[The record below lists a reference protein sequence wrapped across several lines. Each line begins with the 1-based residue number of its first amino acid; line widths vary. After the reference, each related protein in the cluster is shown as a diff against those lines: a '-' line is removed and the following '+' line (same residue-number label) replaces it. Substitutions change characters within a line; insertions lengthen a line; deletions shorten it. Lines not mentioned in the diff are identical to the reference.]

1 MLNRRR
7 LIGSLALAPFASRS
21 IHRAAA
27 ANWPQRPVRIL
38 FPYASGG
45 TSDAAARLV
54 AERLSEVLGQAFV
67 IETRPGANGVIATE
81 AVARAPADGHT
92 LLWAVTPQ
100 IAIAPATMKVHYD
113 PVKDF
118 APISALCL
126 SKFALVVNTNVP
138 VRTVAEFV
146 DYIRAQSKGF
156 AYAEGSA
163 GSISHLAMV
172 LLLNRA
178 GLTGTN
184 VSYRGAG
191 PAMSDVIAG
200 HLPATF
206 ALFGD
211 ALSQAESGT
220 VRLVAVASAQ
230 RAPQAPDVPTIAESG
245 FPGFEAAGWWGL
257 MAPAQTPQWIV
268 DQLAAAAGHAVK
280 EPKIMAQLANLA
292 VDPLGT
298 SPTEFAT
305 MISSDIQQ
313 WAKAVKIAGL
323 AVTVNRSGGQNNQ

>member
-1 MLNRRR
+1 MLNRRQ
-7 LIGSLALAPFASRS
+7 LIASLALAPFVSRS
-21 IHRAAA
+21 VRCAAA
-27 ANWPQRPVRIL
+27 ANWPQRPVRII

-45 TSDAAARLV
+45 SSDAAARLV
-54 AERLSEVLGQAFV
+54 ANRLSEVLGQPFV
-67 IETRPGANGVIATE
+67 VEARPGANGVIATE
-81 AVARAPADGHT
+81 AVARSPADGHT

-100 IAIAPATMKVHYD
+100 IAIAPAMMKVPYD

-118 APISALCL
+118 VPISALCL
-126 SKFALVVNTNVP
+126 NKFALVVNTNVP
-138 VRTVAEFV
+138 VRTVSEFV
-146 DYIRAQSKGF
+146 DYVRAQPKGF

-211 ALSQAESGT
+211 ALSHAESGAI
-220 VRLVAVASAQ
+220 RLVAVASVQ
-230 RAPQAPDVPTIAESG
+230 RSPEAPDVPTITESG
-245 FPGFEAAGWWGL
+245 FSGFEATSWWGL
-257 MAPAQTPQWIV
+257 MAPARTPQWIV
-268 DQLAAAAGHAVK
+268 DRLAATATHAVK
-280 EPKIMAQLANLA
+280 EPKIVAALTNLA
-292 VDPLGT
+292 VDPLGN
-298 SPTEFAT
+298 SPAEFAT
-305 MISSDIQQ
+305 MISSDIQL
-313 WAKAVKIAGL
+313 WAKAVKIARL
-323 AVTVNRSGGQNNQ
+323 EPR

>member
-7 LIGSLALAPFASRS
+7 LIASLALAPFVSRS
-21 IHRAAA
+21 IRSAAA
-27 ANWPQRPVRIL
+27 ANWPQRPVRII

-54 AERLSEVLGQAFV
+54 ANRLSEVFGQPFV
-67 IETRPGANGVIATE
+67 VEARPGANGIIATE
-81 AVARAPADGHT
+81 AVARSPADGHT
-92 LLWAVTPQ
+92 LLWAITPQ
-100 IAIAPATMKVHYD
+100 IAIAPTMMKVPYD

-126 SKFALVVNTNVP
+126 NKFALVVNTNVP
-138 VRTVAEFV
+138 VRTVSEFV
-146 DYIRAQSKGF
+146 DYVRAQPKRF

-206 ALFGD
+206 ALLGD
-211 ALSQAESGT
+211 ALSHAESGAI
-220 VRLVAVASAQ
+220 RLVAVASVQ
-230 RAPQAPDVPTIAESG
+230 RSPDAPDVPTIAESG
-245 FPGFEAAGWWGL
+245 FAGFEATSWWGL
-257 MAPAQTPQWIV
+257 MAPARTPQWIV
-268 DQLAAAAGHAVK
+268 DRLAAAATHAVK
-280 EPKIMAQLANLA
+280 EPKIAAQLAKLA
-292 VDPLGT
+292 VDPLGN
-298 SPTEFAT
+298 SPAEFAT
-305 MISSDIQQ
+305 MISSDIQL
-313 WAKAVKIAGL
+313 WAEAVKIAGL
-323 AVTVNRSGGQNNQ
+323 EAK

>member
-1 MLNRRR
+1 MLNRRQ
-7 LIGSLALAPFASRS
+7 LIASLALVPFVSRS
-21 IHRAAA
+21 IRCAAA
-27 ANWPQRPVRIL
+27 ANWPQRPVRVI

-54 AERLSEVLGQAFV
+54 ADRLGKAFGQAFV
-67 IETRPGANGVIATE
+67 VEARPGANGVIATE
-81 AVARAPADGHT
+81 AVARSPADGHT

-100 IAIAPATMKVHYD
+100 IAIAPAMMKVPYD
-113 PVKDF
+113 SVTDF
-118 APISALCL
+118 APISTLCL
-126 SKFALVVNTNVP
+126 NKFALVVNTNVP
-138 VRTVAEFV
+138 ARTVSEFV
-146 DYIRAQSKGF
+146 HYVRAQPNGF

-206 ALFGD
+206 ALLGD
-211 ALSQAESGT
+211 ALSHAESGAI
-220 VRLVAVASAQ
+220 RLVAVASAQ
-230 RAPQAPDVPTIAESG
+230 RATEAPDVPTIAESG
-245 FPGFEAAGWWGL
+245 FPGFEATSWWGL
-257 MAPAQTPQWIV
+257 MAPARTPRWIV
-268 DQLAAAAGHAVK
+268 DRLAAAAK
-280 EPKIMAQLANLA
+280 EPNIVAQLTHLA
-292 VDPLGT
+292 VDPLGN
-298 SPTEFAT
+298 SPPEFAT
-305 MISSDIQQ
+305 LISSDIQL

-323 AVTVNRSGGQNNQ
+323 EPR